1 MHNELMELRPLDDE
15 DRPWVA
21 ETVSNEWGL
30 PIVSISGRHNPA
42 ELAGF
47 VAIEGDERLGLI
59 TYRTTDEDC
68 EVVTLNSFRPRIGTG
83 TALLRAVKQIADDR
97 GLSLWLITTDEN
109 SNAIRF
115 YEHCGMAR
123 RALHR
128 DFVEV
133 VRRYKPDSEGY
144 RDAIEFSY
152 RSSSTDS
159 LHGVESRLGGACSE
173 RTFGRKR

>member
-1 MHNELMELRPLDDE
+1 
-15 DRPWVA
+15 
-21 ETVSNEWGL
+21 L
-30 PIVSISGRHNPA
+30 PIVSISGPHNPA

-47 VAIEGDERLGLI
+47 VAVEAHERLGLI
-59 TYRTTDEDC
+59 TYRSTDEDC
-68 EVVTLNSFRPRIGTG
+68 EVVTLNSLRQNRGAG
-83 TALLRAVKQIADDR
+83 TALLRTVKQMADER
-97 GLSLWLITTDEN
+97 RLRLWLITTDEN

-115 YEHCGMAR
+115 YENRGMTR

-152 RSSSTDS
+152 
-159 LHGVESRLGGACSE
+159 
-173 RTFGRKR
+173 